1 MKIFIDESGDP
12 GFRIEEGSSRFF
24 IVALIIFEDD
34 SEVDRAR
41 TALVNLKKEWK
52 KKETFEF
59 KFSKMSIKERQN
71 VLKAAMQAKFKIR
84 AVIFDK
90 VRMNTLQIE
99 HFKKN
104 YYQYAIRSLL
114 EHHDCTIQG
123 SEIKIDSFGESYYR
137 DNLKKYFNKHLCSSP
152 DETNKHLVFQDSKF
166 DVLIQL
172 ADVVAGSLRKSFDKS
187 TDDSQLY
194 RDVFSDYEEDI
205 KVFHSVL
212 HTRQT
217 N

>member
-12 GFRIEEGSSRFF
+12 GFKIEEGSSRFF
-24 IVALIIFEDD
+24 IVALIIFDD
-34 SEVDRAR
+34 NREVDKAR
-41 TALVNLKKEWK
+41 TAISNLKREWK
-52 KKETFEF
+52 KGEYFEF
-59 KFSKMSIKERQN
+59 KFSKMSRKERQQFLRIA
-71 VLKAAMQAKFKIR
+71 VQAKFKIR

-90 VRMNTLQIE
+90 VRMNTLQLE

-123 SEIKIDSFGESYYR
+123 SEIKIDTFGENYYR
-137 DNLKKYFNKHLCSSP
+137 ENLIKYFNEHLCSSP
-152 DETNKHLVFQDSKF
+152 DETGKHLTFQDSKH

-172 ADVVAGSLRKSFDKS
+172 ADVVAGSLRKSFNKS
-187 TDDSQLY
+187 TDDAQAY
-194 RDVFSDYEEDI
+194 RKIFEDHEEEI

-212 HTRQT
+212 HTRKI
-217 N
+217 